1 MYRVHRRRRIRSHMV
16 RTRRTWCD
24 RIHPWHTNALLDP
37 DCAPDA
43 RTPHHG
49 GTKSILELF
58 SQVLT
63 MWTGAPRDVQSCRAS
78 RREWQD
84 APLLAASIYTCP
96 YGRKHTSARATGRR
110 ALTVHGRSAFGGGN
124 PFRIPAILVG
134 RGPERRLCDTDGRI
148 VGFGGSHLLGKR
160 LSRCELVR

>member
-1 MYRVHRRRRIRSHMV
+1 MV
-16 RTRRTWCD
+16 RTRRTWCN
-24 RIHPWHTNALLDP
+24 RIHPWHANAFFDP
-37 DCAPDA
+37 DGAPDA

-49 GTKSILELF
+49 GIKSTLESF

-63 MWTGAPRDVQSCRAS
+63 TWTGASRDVQSCRAS

-84 APLLAASIYTCP
+84 APLLATSIHLCP
-96 YGRKHTSARATGRR
+96 YGRKHPSARATDRR
-110 ALTVHGRSAFGGGN
+110 ALTIHGRSAFGRGN

-148 VGFGGSHLLGKR
+148 LGFGGSHFLGKR
-160 LSRCELVR
+160 LSRCESVQ